1 MMKKLMF
8 FAAMVVALFASCSSD
23 DEPVNTG
30 NGTAKTVS
38 LSINADLAAASRV
51 GFTPDGGGLKTSF
64 QEGDYLI
71 AYFRTAD
78 GGWLNK
84 STILYYDPAS
94 ANGTKGTFRAS
105 NVVIP
110 EGTGLL
116 HILIGT
122 TKGGTPYIDA
132 VAGKCDLIDNLSQQ
146 DGTLES
152 AAMHSVFQADIYTE
166 NNLAYNKDN
175 TEATLSNVTF
185 KPKTSV
191 VKIDAT
197 FPEGVKVEKGTPLTV
212 TTESTYN
219 QVQISSG
226 NPGVKSLPVN
236 AEGEAKFTI
245 KVAEVNGNVAT
256 AYMTIWPGVKD
267 DEFAGVNISATINGK
282 IYTGDY
288 TKTKEGKLEAG
299 KLYKMATTLAFT
311 AAETQK
317 IWVND
322 NEQDVVAVSGTGD
335 TDTDWLTV
343 AGGKIHAKA
352 NETGAPRTGTIT
364 VDGVPYEIT
373 QVEAK
378 DFKGNYTFT
387 TKVFAYANQFK
398 PGADPSS
405 WDVTFTEP
413 RKAVTLTDAD
423 GKTKHTNNIGIK
435 GLCHDAIM
443 DACVEIDYELR
454 TVKVGLFCDARDG
467 EGQLESTLNKYVAFV
482 PELSTRSAKAWGA
495 PYVFSETE
503 LGDPDYAWIW
513 YTVSADMKTISY
525 VNRTNNNVEFTTLSQ
540 YNSTINYICGI
551 AIVTSPTNVFDHT
564 TVNPNKGDFKQNN
577 GTINIYQVNAKGKPG
592 TSFVRK

>member
-1 MMKKLMF
+1 MKKLMF

-30 NGTAKTVS
+30 GGTAKTVS

-71 AYFRTAD
+71 AYFRKAD
-78 GGWLNK
+78 GNWFNK

-132 VAGKCDLIDNLSQQ
+132 AAGKCALVDNLSQQ

-219 QVQISSG
+219 QVEISGG
-226 NPGVKSLPVN
+226 NPGAKSLPAK
-236 AEGEAKFTI
+236 AEGEAKFTV

-267 DEFAGVNISATINGK
+267 DEFAGVNVSATINGK
-282 IYTGDY
+282 IYAGDY

-322 NEQDVVAVSGTGD
+322 NEQDVATVSGTGD

-387 TKVFAYANQFK
+387 TKSFAGTGAFK
-398 PGADPSS
+398 AKVDPLTF
-405 WDVTFTEP
+405 DVTIGDP

-423 GKTKHTNNIGIK
+423 GKTKHTNNVGIK
-435 GLCHDAIM
+435 GLFFDAVM
-443 DACVEIDYELR
+443 DAAIEIDYANR
-454 TVKVGLFCDARDG
+454 TAKMGVFYDARAEEAQLIEADG
-467 EGQLESTLNKYVAFV
+467 AAKGKYARFV
-482 PELSTRSAKAWGA
+482 PTLVTRTAAAWA
-495 PYVFSETE
+495 SPWKFDETN
-503 LGDPDYAWIW
+503 LGDPN
-513 YTVSADMKTISY
+513 YTWGWFTISADMKTIVY
-525 VNRTNNNVEFTTLSQ
+525 TNRVNNNVEFSTVSQ
-540 YNSTINYICGI
+540 YSSTMNQIAGI
-551 AIVTSPTNVFDHT
+551 DIVLSATNDASA
-564 TVNPNKGDFKQNN
+564 TVSGYANVYQTNPKGYAGNTFK
-577 GTINIYQVNAKGKPG
+577 
-592 TSFVRK
+592 RK

>member
-64 QEGDYLI
+64 QEGDYLMV
-71 AYFRTAD
+71 YFRAA
-78 GGWLNK
+78 GGRWLNK
-84 STILYYDPAS
+84 TTVLYYDPAS

-132 VAGKCDLIDNLSQQ
+132 AAGKCALVDNLSQQ

-152 AAMHSVFQADIYTE
+152 AAMHSVFQSDPVIE
-166 NNLAYNKDN
+166 GNLAYNKDN

-219 QVQISSG
+219 QVQISGG
-226 NPGVKSLPVN
+226 NPGGASLPAK
-236 AEGEAKFTI
+236 AEGEAKFTV

-282 IYTGDY
+282 IYAGDY

-387 TKVFAYANQFK
+387 TKVFAYANKFK
-398 PGADPSS
+398 PAADPSS

-443 DACVEIDYELR
+443 DACIEIDYAQR
-454 TVKVGLFCDARDG
+454 TAKLGLFFDARDG
-467 EGQLESTLNKYVAFV
+467 EGQLVSALNKYVAFV
-482 PELSTRSAKAWGA
+482 PELCTRSAAAWGA
-495 PYVFSETE
+495 PYMFSETE
-503 LGDPDYAWIW
+503 LGDPDYAWAW
-513 YTVSADMKTISY
+513 YAVSADMKTISY
-525 VNRTNNNVEFTTLSQ
+525 VNRVNNNVEFSTVSQ
-540 YNSTINYICGI
+540 YNSKTNYICGI
-551 AIVTSPTNVFDHT
+551 TIVTSPTNVFDHS
-564 TVNPNKGDFKQNN
+564 TVNPNAGM
-577 GTINIYQVNAKGKPG
+577 INIYQVNAKGKPG
-592 TSFVRK
+592 TTFVRK

>member
-30 NGTAKTVS
+30 EGTAKTVS

-71 AYFRTAD
+71 AYFRTAK

-219 QVQISSG
+219 QVHISGG
-226 NPGVKSLPVN
+226 NPGAKSLPAK
-236 AEGEAKFTI
+236 AEGEAKFNV

-282 IYTGDY
+282 I
-288 TKTKEGKLEAG
+288 
-299 KLYKMATTLAFT
+299 
-311 AAETQK
+311 
-317 IWVND
+317 
-322 NEQDVVAVSGTGD
+322 
-335 TDTDWLTV
+335 
-343 AGGKIHAKA
+343 
-352 NETGAPRTGTIT
+352 
-364 VDGVPYEIT
+364 
-373 QVEAK
+373 
-378 DFKGNYTFT
+378 
-387 TKVFAYANQFK
+387 
-398 PGADPSS
+398 
-405 WDVTFTEP
+405 
-413 RKAVTLTDAD
+413 
-423 GKTKHTNNIGIK
+423 
-435 GLCHDAIM
+435 
-443 DACVEIDYELR
+443 
-454 TVKVGLFCDARDG
+454 
-467 EGQLESTLNKYVAFV
+467 
-482 PELSTRSAKAWGA
+482 
-495 PYVFSETE
+495 
-503 LGDPDYAWIW
+503 
-513 YTVSADMKTISY
+513 
-525 VNRTNNNVEFTTLSQ
+525 
-540 YNSTINYICGI
+540 
-551 AIVTSPTNVFDHT
+551 
-564 TVNPNKGDFKQNN
+564 
-577 GTINIYQVNAKGKPG
+577 
-592 TSFVRK
+592 

>member
-30 NGTAKTVS
+30 EGTAKTVS

-71 AYFRTAD
+71 AYFRKAD
-78 GGWLNK
+78 GKWFNK

-132 VAGKCDLIDNLSQQ
+132 AAGKCALVDNLSQQ

-219 QVQISSG
+219 QVQISGG
-226 NPGVKSLPVN
+226 NPGAKSLPAK
-236 AEGEAKFTI
+236 AEGEAKFTV

-267 DEFAGVNISATINGK
+267 DEFAGVNVSATINGK
-282 IYTGDY
+282 IYAGDY

-387 TKVFAYANQFK
+387 TKVFAYANKFK
-398 PGADPSS
+398 PAADPSS

-443 DACVEIDYELR
+443 DACIEIDYAQR
-454 TVKVGLFCDARDG
+454 TAKLGLFFDARDG
-467 EGQLESTLNKYVAFV
+467 EGQLVSALNKYVAFV
-482 PELSTRSAKAWGA
+482 PELCTRSAAAWGA
-495 PYVFSETE
+495 PYMFSETE
-503 LGDPDYAWIW
+503 LGDPDYAWAW
-513 YTVSADMKTISY
+513 YAVSADMKTISY
-525 VNRTNNNVEFTTLSQ
+525 VNRVNNNVEFSTVSQ
-540 YNSTINYICGI
+540 YNSKTNYICGI
-551 AIVTSPTNVFDHT
+551 TIVTSPTNVFDHS
-564 TVNPNKGDFKQNN
+564 TVNPNAGM
-577 GTINIYQVNAKGKPG
+577 INIYQVNAKGKPG
-592 TSFVRK
+592 TTFVRK

>member
-71 AYFRTAD
+71 AYFRKAD
-78 GGWLNK
+78 GNWFNK

-132 VAGKCDLIDNLSQQ
+132 AAGKCALVDNLSQQ

-219 QVQISSG
+219 QVQISGG
-226 NPGVKSLPVN
+226 NPGAKSLPAK
-236 AEGEAKFTI
+236 AEGEAKFTV

-267 DEFAGVNISATINGK
+267 DEFAGVNVSATINGK
-282 IYTGDY
+282 IYAGDY

-387 TKVFAYANQFK
+387 TKVFAYANKFK
-398 PGADPSS
+398 PAADLSS

-443 DACVEIDYELR
+443 DACIEIDYAQR
-454 TVKVGLFCDARDG
+454 TAKLGLFFDARDG
-467 EGQLESTLNKYVAFV
+467 EGQLVSALNKYVAFV
-482 PELSTRSAKAWGA
+482 PELCTRSAAAWGA
-495 PYVFSETE
+495 PYMFSETE
-503 LGDPDYAWIW
+503 LGDPDYAWAW
-513 YTVSADMKTISY
+513 YAVSADMKTISY
-525 VNRTNNNVEFTTLSQ
+525 VNRVNNNVEFSTVSQ
-540 YNSTINYICGI
+540 YNSKTNYICGI
-551 AIVTSPTNVFDHT
+551 TIVTSPTNVFDHS
-564 TVNPNKGDFKQNN
+564 TVNPNAGM
-577 GTINIYQVNAKGKPG
+577 INIYQVNAKGKPG
-592 TSFVRK
+592 TTFVRK

>member
-30 NGTAKTVS
+30 GGTAKTVS

-71 AYFRTAD
+71 AYFRKAD
-78 GGWLNK
+78 GNWFNK

-132 VAGKCDLIDNLSQQ
+132 AAGKCALVDNLSQQ

-219 QVQISSG
+219 QVQISGG
-226 NPGVKSLPVN
+226 NPGAKSLPAK
-236 AEGEAKFTI
+236 AEGEAKFTV

-267 DEFAGVNISATINGK
+267 DEFAGVNVSATINGK
-282 IYTGDY
+282 IYAGDY

-322 NEQDVVAVSGTGD
+322 NEQDVATVSGTGD

-387 TKVFAYANQFK
+387 TKSFAGTGAFK
-398 PGADPSS
+398 AKVDPLTF
-405 WDVTFTEP
+405 DVTIGDP

-423 GKTKHTNNIGIK
+423 GKTKHTNNVGIK
-435 GLCHDAIM
+435 GLFFDAVM
-443 DACVEIDYELR
+443 DAAIEIDYANR
-454 TVKVGLFCDARDG
+454 TAKMGVFYDARAEEAQLIEADG
-467 EGQLESTLNKYVAFV
+467 AAKGKYARFV
-482 PELSTRSAKAWGA
+482 PTLVTRTAAAWA
-495 PYVFSETE
+495 SPWKFDETN
-503 LGDPDYAWIW
+503 LGDPN
-513 YTVSADMKTISY
+513 YTWGWFTISADMKTIVY
-525 VNRTNNNVEFTTLSQ
+525 TNRVNNNVEFSTVSQ
-540 YNSTINYICGI
+540 YSSTMNQIAGI
-551 AIVTSPTNVFDHT
+551 DIVLSATNDASA
-564 TVNPNKGDFKQNN
+564 TVSGYANVYQTNPKGYAGNTFK
-577 GTINIYQVNAKGKPG
+577 
-592 TSFVRK
+592 RK

>member
-30 NGTAKTVS
+30 DGTAKTVS

-71 AYFRTAD
+71 AYFRKAD
-78 GGWLNK
+78 GNWFNK

-94 ANGTKGTFRAS
+94 ANGTKGTFRAN

-132 VAGKCDLIDNLSQQ
+132 AAGKCALVDNLSQQ

-219 QVQISSG
+219 QVEISGG
-226 NPGVKSLPVN
+226 NPGAKSLPAK
-236 AEGEAKFTI
+236 AEGEAKFNV

-267 DEFAGVNISATINGK
+267 DEFAGVNVSATINGK

-322 NEQDVVAVSGTGD
+322 NEQDVATVSGTGD

-373 QVEAK
+373 QVDAK

-387 TKVFAYANQFK
+387 TKSFAATGSFIAAK
-398 PGADPSS
+398 DPVSLN
-405 WDVTFTEP
+405 VTIGEP

-423 GKTKHTNNIGIK
+423 GKTKHTNNVGIK
-435 GLCHDAIM
+435 GLFFDAVM
-443 DACVEIDYELR
+443 DAAIEIDYANR
-454 TVKVGLFCDARDG
+454 TAKMGVFYDARPE
-467 EGQLESTLNKYVAFV
+467 EGQLIAAAGAAKGKYARFIPALATRTAVAW
-482 PELSTRSAKAWGA
+482 AKPWK
-495 PYVFSETE
+495 FDETN
-503 LGDPDYAWIW
+503 LGDPN
-513 YTVSADMKTISY
+513 YTWGWFTISADMKTIVY
-525 VNRTNNNVEFTTLSQ
+525 TNRVNNNVEFSTVSQ
-540 YNSTINYICGI
+540 YSSTMNQIVGI
-551 AIVTSPTNVFDHT
+551 DIVLSATNDASA
-564 TVNPNKGDFKQNN
+564 TVSGYANVYQTNPKGYAGNTFK
-577 GTINIYQVNAKGKPG
+577 
-592 TSFVRK
+592 RK

>member
-71 AYFRTAD
+71 AYFRAA
-78 GGWLNK
+78 GGRWLNK
-84 STILYYDPAS
+84 TTVLYYDPAS

-132 VAGKCDLIDNLSQQ
+132 AAGKCALVDNLSQQ

-219 QVQISSG
+219 QVEISGG
-226 NPGVKSLPVN
+226 NPGGKSLPAK
-236 AEGEAKFTI
+236 AEGEAKFTV

-322 NEQDVVAVSGTGD
+322 NEQDVATVSGTGD

-373 QVEAK
+373 QVDAK

-387 TKVFAYANQFK
+387 TKSFAAAGSFIAAK
-398 PGADPSS
+398 DPVSL
-405 WDVTFTEP
+405 DVTIGEP

-423 GKTKHTNNIGIK
+423 GKTKHTNNVGIK
-435 GLCHDAIM
+435 GLFFDAVM
-443 DACVEIDYELR
+443 DAAIEIDYANR
-454 TVKVGLFCDARDG
+454 TAKMGVFYDARPE
-467 EGQLESTLNKYVAFV
+467 EGQLIAAAGAAKGKYARFI
-482 PELSTRSAKAWGA
+482 PALATRTAAAWAKPWK
-495 PYVFSETE
+495 FDETN
-503 LGDPDYAWIW
+503 LGDPN
-513 YTVSADMKTISY
+513 YTWGWFTISADMKTIVY
-525 VNRTNNNVEFTTLSQ
+525 TNRVNNNVEFSTVSQ
-540 YNSTINYICGI
+540 YSSTMNQIVGI
-551 AIVTSPTNVFDHT
+551 DIVLSATNDASA
-564 TVNPNKGDFKQNN
+564 TVSGYANVYQTNPKGYAGNTFK
-577 GTINIYQVNAKGKPG
+577 
-592 TSFVRK
+592 RK

>member
-71 AYFRTAD
+71 AYFRTAK

-219 QVQISSG
+219 QVHISGG
-226 NPGVKSLPVN
+226 NPGAKSLPAK
-236 AEGEAKFTI
+236 AEGEAKFNV

>member
-78 GGWLNK
+78 GHWFNK

-132 VAGKCDLIDNLSQQ
+132 VAGKCALVDNLSQQ

-152 AAMHSVFQADIYTE
+152 AAMHSVFQSDPVIE
-166 NNLAYNKDN
+166 GNLAYNKDN

-219 QVQISSG
+219 QVEISGG
-226 NPGVKSLPVN
+226 NPGAKSLPAK
-236 AEGEAKFTI
+236 AEGEAKFTV

-373 QVEAK
+373 QVDAK

-387 TKVFAYANQFK
+387 TKSFAGTGSFIAAK
-398 PGADPSS
+398 DPVSLN
-405 WDVTFTEP
+405 VTIGEP

-423 GKTKHTNNIGIK
+423 GKTKHTNNVGIK
-435 GLCHDAIM
+435 GLFFDAVM
-443 DACVEIDYELR
+443 DAAIEIDYANR
-454 TVKVGLFCDARDG
+454 TAKMGVFYDARPE
-467 EGQLESTLNKYVAFV
+467 EGQLIAADGAAKGKYARFI
-482 PELSTRSAKAWGA
+482 PALATRTAAAWAKPWK
-495 PYVFSETE
+495 FDETN
-503 LGDPDYAWIW
+503 LGDPN
-513 YTVSADMKTISY
+513 YTWGWFTISADMKTIVY
-525 VNRTNNNVEFTTLSQ
+525 TNRVNNNVEFSTVSQ
-540 YNSTINYICGI
+540 YSSTMNQIVGI
-551 AIVTSPTNVFDHT
+551 DIVLSATNDAAA
-564 TVNPNKGDFKQNN
+564 TVSGYANVYQTNPKGYAGNTFK
-577 GTINIYQVNAKGKPG
+577 
-592 TSFVRK
+592 RK

>member
-1 MMKKLMF
+1 MKKLMF

-30 NGTAKTVS
+30 GGTAKTVS

-64 QEGDYLI
+64 QEGDYLMV
-71 AYFRTAD
+71 YFREA
-78 GGWLNK
+78 GGRWLNK
-84 STILYYDPAS
+84 TTVLYYDPAS

-132 VAGKCDLIDNLSQQ
+132 AAGKCALVDNLSQQ

-152 AAMHSVFQADIYTE
+152 AAMHSVFQADPVIE
-166 NNLAYNKDN
+166 GNLAYNKDN

-219 QVQISSG
+219 QVQISGG
-226 NPGVKSLPVN
+226 NPGAKSLPAK
-236 AEGEAKFTI
+236 AEGEAKFTV

-322 NEQDVVAVSGTGD
+322 NEQDVATVSGTGD

-352 NETGAPRTGTIT
+352 NETGASRTGTIT

-387 TKVFAYANQFK
+387 TKVFAYANKFK
-398 PGADPSS
+398 PAADPSS

-443 DACVEIDYELR
+443 DACIEIDYAQR
-454 TVKVGLFCDARDG
+454 TAKLGLFFDARDG
-467 EGQLESTLNKYVAFV
+467 EGQLVSALNKYVAFV
-482 PELSTRSAKAWGA
+482 PELCTRSAAAWGA
-495 PYVFSETE
+495 PYMFSETE
-503 LGDPDYAWIW
+503 LGDPDYAWAW
-513 YTVSADMKTISY
+513 YAVSADMKTISY
-525 VNRTNNNVEFTTLSQ
+525 VNRVNNNVEFSTVSQ
-540 YNSTINYICGI
+540 YNSKTNYICGI
-551 AIVTSPTNVFDHT
+551 TIVTSPTNVFDHS
-564 TVNPNKGDFKQNN
+564 TVNPNAGM
-577 GTINIYQVNAKGKPG
+577 INIYQVNAKGKPG
-592 TSFVRK
+592 TTFVRK

>member
-8 FAAMVVALFASCSSD
+8 LVAMVAGLFASCTD
-23 DEPVNTG
+23 NTVVDNNQDEG
-30 NGTAKTVS
+30 AKKIK
-38 LSINADLAAASRV
+38 LSINASVAGSRV
-51 GFTPDGGGLKTSF
+51 GFTPNGEGLKGSF
-64 QEGDYLI
+64 QEGDYMMV
-71 AYFRTAD
+71 YFRTAD
-78 GGWLNK
+78 GKWLNK
-84 STILYYDPAS
+84 TCVLNYEPGTAGKFS
-94 ANGTKGTFRAS
+94 AQIAE
-105 NVVIP
+105 IP

-132 VAGKCDLIDNLSQQ
+132 AAGKCALINDLSKQE
-146 DGTLES
+146 GTLED
-152 AAMHSVFQADIYTE
+152 AAMRSVFQADPLTE
-166 NNLAYNKDN
+166 GNLDVN
-175 TEATLSNVTF
+175 TEKNTATLNNVTF

-191 VKIDAT
+191 LKLQLT
-197 FPEGVKVEKGTPLTV
+197 FPEGATVAKGTELTV
-212 TTESTYN
+212 QADATYN
-219 QVQISSG
+219 KVQISGG
-226 NPGVKSLPVN
+226 NPGGASTPAGAKGKATFTVKV
-236 AEGEAKFTI
+236 GE
-245 KVAEVNGNVAT
+245 VSGNVAT
-256 AYMTIWPGVKD
+256 AYMTIWPNVND
-267 DEFAGVNISATINGK
+267 NEFSTVNISTEIDGK
-282 IYTGDY
+282 KYAGEY
-288 TKTKEGKLEAG
+288 LKEHAAKLEAG
-299 KLYKMATTLAFT
+299 KLYTVATAMAK
-311 AAETQK
+311 QK
-317 IWVND
+317 TEKTIWVKD
-322 NEQDVVAVSGTGD
+322 NEADVADAVDGTVNSEA
-335 TDTDWLTV
+335 DWLTYA
-343 AGGKIHAKA
+343 AGKVHAKA
-352 NETGAPRTGTIT
+352 NETGAPRTGVITVGDTKFTIT
-364 VDGVPYEIT
+364 QIEP
-373 QVEAK
+373 K
-378 DFKGNYTFT
+378 DFKGTYTFT
-387 TKVFAYANQFK
+387 TKVFAYANSFK
-398 PGADPSS
+398 PAADPSS
-405 WDVTFTEP
+405 WDVTFTDP

-423 GKTKHTNNIGIK
+423 GETKHTNNIGIK

>member
-1 MMKKLMF
+1 MKKLMF

-71 AYFRTAD
+71 AYFRTAK

-219 QVQISSG
+219 QVHISGG
-226 NPGVKSLPVN
+226 NPGAKSLPAK
-236 AEGEAKFTI
+236 AEGEAKFNV

-378 DFKGNYTFT
+378 DFKGNWNFYSKKFNASKSVGGTNA
-387 TKVFAYANQFK
+387 V
-398 PGADPSS
+398 S
-405 WDVTFTEP
+405 VTPVTIGEP
-413 RKAVTLTDAD
+413 LKAETLAGAD
-423 GKTKHTNNIGIK
+423 GKEYTNNIG
-435 GLCHDAIM
+435 
-443 DACVEIDYELR
+443 
-454 TVKVGLFCDARDG
+454 
-467 EGQLESTLNKYVAFV
+467 
-482 PELSTRSAKAWGA
+482 
-495 PYVFSETE
+495 
-503 LGDPDYAWIW
+503 
-513 YTVSADMKTISY
+513 
-525 VNRTNNNVEFTTLSQ
+525 VNTK
-540 YNSTINYICGI
+540 
-551 AIVTSPTNVFDHT
+551 T
-564 TVNPNKGDFKQNN
+564 TV
-577 GTINIYQVNAKGKPG
+577 I
-592 TSFVRK
+592 SFM

>member
-23 DEPVNTG
+23 DEPVNAG
-30 NGTAKTVS
+30 DGTAKTVS
-38 LSINADLAAASRV
+38 LSINADLVAASRV

-71 AYFRTAD
+71 AYFRTAK

-132 VAGKCDLIDNLSQQ
+132 AAGKCDLIDNLSQQ

-219 QVQISSG
+219 QVQISGG
-226 NPGVKSLPVN
+226 NPGVKSLPAK

-322 NEQDVVAVSGTGD
+322 SEQDVATVSGTGD

-378 DFKGNYTFT
+378 DFKGTWNFCSKKFNNSKSVGGSNSAST
-387 TKVFAYANQFK
+387 T
-398 PGADPSS
+398 
-405 WDVTFTEP
+405 
-413 RKAVTLTDAD
+413 AVTIGEPLKTETLAGAD
-423 GKTKHTNNIGIK
+423 GKEYTNNIGVK
-435 GLCHDAIM
+435 GLYFNTIM
-443 DACVEIDYELR
+443 SGCVDIDYTAR
-454 TVKVGLFCDARDG
+454 TVRIGMFLDSREAQATG
-467 EGQLESTLNKYVAFV
+467 NSTYQYAAYLPEGNSSLGWNNKGYTFAPLDYSTTNYDWLWFN
-482 PELSTRSAKAWGA
+482 
-495 PYVFSETE
+495 
-503 LGDPDYAWIW
+503 
-513 YTVSADMKTISY
+513 VSSDMKTVSY
-525 VNRTNNNVEFTTLSQ
+525 IYYLKGQKMGKYYV
-540 YNSTINYICGI
+540 CGI
-551 AIVTSPTNVFDHT
+551 SIPVGTSTDRSSLNVGANQSTYDC
-564 TVNPNKGDFKQNN
+564 
-577 GTINIYQVNAKGKPG
+577 IYQANYNGSNPAGMY
-592 TSFVRK
+592 FVRK

>member
-1 MMKKLMF
+1 MKKLMF

-38 LSINADLAAASRV
+38 LSINTDLAAASRV

-71 AYFRTAD
+71 AYFRTAK

-219 QVQISSG
+219 QVHISGG
-226 NPGVKSLPVN
+226 NPGAKSLPAK
-236 AEGEAKFTI
+236 AEGEAKFNV

-443 DACVEIDYELR
+443 DACIEIDYAQR
-454 TVKVGLFCDARDG
+454 TAKLGLFFDARDG
-467 EGQLESTLNKYVAFV
+467 EGQLVSALNKYVAFV
-482 PELSTRSAKAWGA
+482 PELCTRSAVAWGA
-495 PYVFSETE
+495 PYIFSETE
-503 LGDPDYAWIW
+503 LGDPDYAWAW
-513 YTVSADMKTISY
+513 YAVSADMKTISY
-525 VNRTNNNVEFTTLSQ
+525 VNRVTNNVEFSTVSQ
-540 YNSTINYICGI
+540 YNSEINYICGI
-551 AIVTSPTNVFDHT
+551 TIVTSPTNVFDHS
-564 TVNPNKGDFKQNN
+564 TVNPNAGNFNNNN

-592 TSFVRK
+592 TTFVRK

>member
-1 MMKKLMF
+1 MKKLMF

-64 QEGDYLI
+64 QEGDYLMV
-71 AYFRTAD
+71 YFRAA
-78 GGWLNK
+78 GGRWLNK
-84 STILYYDPAS
+84 TTVLYYDPAS

-132 VAGKCDLIDNLSQQ
+132 AAGKCALVDNLSQQ

-152 AAMHSVFQADIYTE
+152 AAMHSVFQSDPVIE
-166 NNLAYNKDN
+166 GNLAYNKDN

-219 QVQISSG
+219 QVEISGG
-226 NPGVKSLPVN
+226 NPGVKSLPAK

-282 IYTGDY
+282 IYAGDY

-352 NETGAPRTGTIT
+352 NETGASRTGTIT

-387 TKVFAYANQFK
+387 TKVFAYANKFK
-398 PGADPSS
+398 PAADPSS

-443 DACVEIDYELR
+443 DACIEIDYAQR
-454 TVKVGLFCDARDG
+454 TAKLGLFFDARDG
-467 EGQLESTLNKYVAFV
+467 EGQLVSALNKYVAFV
-482 PELSTRSAKAWGA
+482 PELCTRSAAAWGA
-495 PYVFSETE
+495 PYIFSETE
-503 LGDPDYAWIW
+503 LGDPDYAWAW
-513 YTVSADMKTISY
+513 YAVSADMKTISY
-525 VNRTNNNVEFTTLSQ
+525 VNRVNNNVEFSTVSQ
-540 YNSTINYICGI
+540 YNSKTNYICGI
-551 AIVTSPTNVFDHT
+551 TIVTSPTNVFDHS
-564 TVNPNKGDFKQNN
+564 TVNPNAGNFNNNN

-592 TSFVRK
+592 TTFVRK

>member
-1 MMKKLMF
+1 MKKLMF

-64 QEGDYLI
+64 QEGDYLMV
-71 AYFRTAD
+71 YFRDAK
-78 GGWLNK
+78 GGWFKNPAY
-84 STILYYDPAS
+84 TVLYFDPAS
-94 ANGTKGTFRAS
+94 ANGSKGTFRAS

-110 EGTGLL
+110 ANTGLL
-116 HILIGT
+116 HILIGS

-132 VAGKCDLIDNLSQQ
+132 ADGKCALVDNLSQQ

-152 AAMHSVFQADIYTE
+152 AAMHSVFQSDPVIE
-166 NNLAYNKDN
+166 GNLAYNKDN

-219 QVQISSG
+219 QVEISGG
-226 NPGVKSLPVN
+226 NPGGKSLPAK
-236 AEGEAKFTI
+236 AEGEAKFTV

-373 QVEAK
+373 QVDVK
-378 DFKGNYTFT
+378 DFKGTWNFCS
-387 TKVFAYANQFK
+387 KKFNKSLIPQ
-398 PGADPSS
+398 
-405 WDVTFTEP
+405 
-413 RKAVTLTDAD
+413 
-423 GKTKHTNNIGIK
+423 
-435 GLCHDAIM
+435 
-443 DACVEIDYELR
+443 
-454 TVKVGLFCDARDG
+454 LF
-467 EGQLESTLNKYVAFV
+467 Q
-482 PELSTRSAKAWGA
+482 
-495 PYVFSETE
+495 
-503 LGDPDYAWIW
+503 
-513 YTVSADMKTISY
+513 
-525 VNRTNNNVEFTTLSQ
+525 
-540 YNSTINYICGI
+540 
-551 AIVTSPTNVFDHT
+551 
-564 TVNPNKGDFKQNN
+564 
-577 GTINIYQVNAKGKPG
+577 
-592 TSFVRK
+592 

>member
-38 LSINADLAAASRV
+38 LSINADLVAASRV

-71 AYFRTAD
+71 AYFRKAD
-78 GGWLNK
+78 GKWFNK

-122 TKGGTPYIDA
+122 TKGGTPYINA
-132 VAGKCDLIDNLSQQ
+132 AAGKCDLIDNLSQQ

-166 NNLAYNKDN
+166 GNLAYNKDN

-219 QVQISSG
+219 QVQISGG
-226 NPGVKSLPVN
+226 NPGVKSLPAK

-322 NEQDVVAVSGTGD
+322 SEQDVATVSGTGD

-352 NETGAPRTGTIT
+352 NETGASRTGTIT

-387 TKVFAYANQFK
+387 TKVFAYANKFK
-398 PGADPSS
+398 PAADPSS

-443 DACVEIDYELR
+443 DACIEIDYAQR
-454 TVKVGLFCDARDG
+454 TAKLGLFFDARDG
-467 EGQLESTLNKYVAFV
+467 EGQLVSALNKYVAFV
-482 PELSTRSAKAWGA
+482 PELCTRSAAAWGN
-495 PYVFSETE
+495 PYIFSETE
-503 LGDPDYAWIW
+503 LGDPDYAWAW
-513 YTVSADMKTISY
+513 YAVSADMKTISY
-525 VNRTNNNVEFTTLSQ
+525 VNRVNNNVEFSTVSQ
-540 YNSTINYICGI
+540 YNSKINYICGI
-551 AIVTSPTNVFDHT
+551 TIVTSPTNVFDHS
-564 TVNPNKGDFKQNN
+564 TVNPNAGNFNNNN

-592 TSFVRK
+592 TTFVRK

>member
-23 DEPVNTG
+23 DEPVNAG
-30 NGTAKTVS
+30 NDTAKTVS

-64 QEGDYLI
+64 QEGDYLMV
-71 AYFRTAD
+71 YFRKAD

-84 STILYYDPAS
+84 TTVLYYDPAS

-132 VAGKCDLIDNLSQQ
+132 AAGKCGLIDNLSQQ

-152 AAMHSVFQADIYTE
+152 AAMHSVFQADPVIE
-166 NNLAYNKDN
+166 GNLTYNKDN
-175 TEATLSNVTF
+175 TQATLSNVTF

-219 QVQISSG
+219 QVQIAGG
-226 NPGVKSLPVN
+226 NPGGSSLPAK
-236 AEGEAKFTI
+236 AEGEAKFNI

-267 DEFAGVNISATINGK
+267 DEFSGVSVSATVDNK

-299 KLYKMATTLAFT
+299 KLYKMATTMAFS
-311 AAETQK
+311 AGVTQK

-322 NEQDVVAVSGTGD
+322 SEQDVATVSGTGD

-364 VDGVPYEIT
+364 VADIPYEIT

-378 DFKGNYTFT
+378 DFKGNYSFT
-387 TKVFAYANQFK
+387 TKSFAGTGAFK
-398 PGADPSS
+398 AKVDPLTF
-405 WDVTFTEP
+405 DVTIGDP

-423 GKTKHTNNIGIK
+423 GETKHTNNVGIK
-435 GLCHDAIM
+435 GLFFDAVM
-443 DACVEIDYELR
+443 DAAIEIDYENR
-454 TVKVGLFCDARDG
+454 TAKMGVFYDARPEEAQLVEADG
-467 EGQLESTLNKYVAFV
+467 AAKGKYARFV
-482 PELSTRSAKAWGA
+482 PTLVTRTASAWAA
-495 PYVFSETE
+495 PWKFDETN
-503 LGDPDYAWIW
+503 LGDPNYTWAWFSI
-513 YTVSADMKTISY
+513 SADMKTIVY
-525 VNRTNNNVEFTTLSQ
+525 TNRVNNNVEFSAVSQ
-540 YNSTINYICGI
+540 YSTTANQIAGI
-551 AIVTSPTNVFDHT
+551 DVVLSATNDAT
-564 TVNPNKGDFKQNN
+564 ATVSGYANVYQTNPKGYAGNTFK
-577 GTINIYQVNAKGKPG
+577 
-592 TSFVRK
+592 RK

>member
-30 NGTAKTVS
+30 GGTAKTVS

-64 QEGDYLI
+64 QEGDYLMV
-71 AYFRTAD
+71 YFREA
-78 GGWLNK
+78 GGRWLNK
-84 STILYYDPAS
+84 TTVLYYDPAS

-132 VAGKCDLIDNLSQQ
+132 AAGKCALVDNLSQQ

-152 AAMHSVFQADIYTE
+152 AAMHSVFQADPVIE
-166 NNLAYNKDN
+166 GNLAYNKDN

-219 QVQISSG
+219 QVQISGG
-226 NPGVKSLPVN
+226 NPGAKSLPAK
-236 AEGEAKFTI
+236 AEGEAKFTV

-322 NEQDVVAVSGTGD
+322 NEQDVATVSGTGD

-352 NETGAPRTGTIT
+352 NETGASRTGTIT

-387 TKVFAYANQFK
+387 TKVFAYANKFK
-398 PGADPSS
+398 PAADPSS

-443 DACVEIDYELR
+443 DACIEIDYAQR
-454 TVKVGLFCDARDG
+454 TAKLGLFFDARDG
-467 EGQLESTLNKYVAFV
+467 EGQLVSALNKYVAFV
-482 PELSTRSAKAWGA
+482 PELCTRSAAAWGA
-495 PYVFSETE
+495 PYMFSETE
-503 LGDPDYAWIW
+503 LGDPDYAWAW
-513 YTVSADMKTISY
+513 YAVSADMKTISY
-525 VNRTNNNVEFTTLSQ
+525 VNRVNNNVEFSTVSQ
-540 YNSTINYICGI
+540 YNSKTNYICGI
-551 AIVTSPTNVFDHT
+551 TIVTSPTNVFDHS
-564 TVNPNKGDFKQNN
+564 TVNPNAGM
-577 GTINIYQVNAKGKPG
+577 INIYQVNAKGKPG
-592 TSFVRK
+592 TTFVRK

>member
-78 GGWLNK
+78 GNWLNK

-132 VAGKCDLIDNLSQQ
+132 AAGKCALIDNLSQQ

-219 QVQISSG
+219 QVHISGG
-226 NPGVKSLPVN
+226 NPGAKSLPAK
-236 AEGEAKFTI
+236 AEGEAKFNV

>member
-1 MMKKLMF
+1 MKKLMF

-71 AYFRTAD
+71 AYFRKAT
-78 GGWLNK
+78 GQWFNK

-132 VAGKCDLIDNLSQQ
+132 AAGKCALVDNLSQQ

-219 QVQISSG
+219 QVQISGG
-226 NPGVKSLPVN
+226 NPGAKSLPAK
-236 AEGEAKFTI
+236 AEGEAKFNV

-282 IYTGDY
+282 IYAGDY

-322 NEQDVVAVSGTGD
+322 NEQDVATVSGTGD

-387 TKVFAYANQFK
+387 TKVFAYANKFK
-398 PGADPSS
+398 PAADPSS

-443 DACVEIDYELR
+443 DACIEIDYAQR
-454 TVKVGLFCDARDG
+454 TAKLGLFFDARDG
-467 EGQLESTLNKYVAFV
+467 EGQLVSALNKYVAFV
-482 PELSTRSAKAWGA
+482 PELCTRSAAAWGA
-495 PYVFSETE
+495 PYMFSETE
-503 LGDPDYAWIW
+503 LGDPDYAWAW
-513 YTVSADMKTISY
+513 YAVSADMKTISY
-525 VNRTNNNVEFTTLSQ
+525 VNRVNNNVEFSTVSQ
-540 YNSTINYICGI
+540 YNSKTNYICGI
-551 AIVTSPTNVFDHT
+551 TIVTSPTNVFDHS
-564 TVNPNKGDFKQNN
+564 TVNPNAGM
-577 GTINIYQVNAKGKPG
+577 INIYQVNAKGKPG
-592 TSFVRK
+592 TTFVRK

>member
-1 MMKKLMF
+1 MF

-30 NGTAKTVS
+30 DGTAKTVS
-38 LSINADLAAASRV
+38 LSINADLVAASRV

-64 QEGDYLI
+64 QEGDYLMV
-71 AYFRTAD
+71 YFRNAK

-84 STILYYDPAS
+84 TTVLYYDPAS

-105 NVVIP
+105 NVEIP
-110 EGTGLL
+110 AETGLL

-132 VAGKCDLIDNLSQQ
+132 AAGKCALVDNLSQQ

-219 QVQISSG
+219 QVQISGG
-226 NPGVKSLPVN
+226 NPGAKSLPAK
-236 AEGEAKFTI
+236 AEGEAKFTV

-267 DEFAGVNISATINGK
+267 DEFAGVNVSATINGK
-282 IYTGDY
+282 IYAGDY

-322 NEQDVVAVSGTGD
+322 NEQDVATVSGTGD

-387 TKVFAYANQFK
+387 TKSFAGTGAFK
-398 PGADPSS
+398 AKVDPLTF
-405 WDVTFTEP
+405 DVTIGDP

-423 GKTKHTNNIGIK
+423 GKTKHTNNVGIK
-435 GLCHDAIM
+435 GLFFDAVM
-443 DACVEIDYELR
+443 DAAIEIDYANR
-454 TVKVGLFCDARDG
+454 TAKMGVFYDARAEEAQLIEADG
-467 EGQLESTLNKYVAFV
+467 AAKGKYARFV
-482 PELSTRSAKAWGA
+482 PTLVTRTAAAWA
-495 PYVFSETE
+495 SPWKFDETN
-503 LGDPDYAWIW
+503 LGDPN
-513 YTVSADMKTISY
+513 YTWGWFTISADMKTIVY
-525 VNRTNNNVEFTTLSQ
+525 TNRVNNNVEFSTVSQ
-540 YNSTINYICGI
+540 YSSTMNQIAGI
-551 AIVTSPTNVFDHT
+551 DIVLSATNDASA
-564 TVNPNKGDFKQNN
+564 TVSGYANVYQTNPKGYAGNTFK
-577 GTINIYQVNAKGKPG
+577 
-592 TSFVRK
+592 RK

>member
-71 AYFRTAD
+71 AYFRKAT
-78 GGWLNK
+78 GQWFNK

-132 VAGKCDLIDNLSQQ
+132 AAGKCALVDNLSQQ

-219 QVQISSG
+219 QVQISGG
-226 NPGVKSLPVN
+226 NPGAKSLPAK
-236 AEGEAKFTI
+236 AEGEAKFNV

-282 IYTGDY
+282 IYAGDY

-322 NEQDVVAVSGTGD
+322 NEQDVATVSGTGD

-387 TKVFAYANQFK
+387 TKVFAYANKFK
-398 PGADPSS
+398 PAADPSS

-443 DACVEIDYELR
+443 DACIEIDYAQR
-454 TVKVGLFCDARDG
+454 TAKLGLFFDARDG
-467 EGQLESTLNKYVAFV
+467 EGQLVSALNKYVAFV
-482 PELSTRSAKAWGA
+482 PELCTRSAAAWGA
-495 PYVFSETE
+495 PYMFSETE
-503 LGDPDYAWIW
+503 LGDPDYAWAW
-513 YTVSADMKTISY
+513 YAVSADMKTISY
-525 VNRTNNNVEFTTLSQ
+525 VNRVNNNVEFSTVSQ
-540 YNSTINYICGI
+540 YNSKTNYICGI
-551 AIVTSPTNVFDHT
+551 TIVTSPTNVFDHS
-564 TVNPNKGDFKQNN
+564 TVNPNAGM
-577 GTINIYQVNAKGKPG
+577 INIYQVNAKGKPG
-592 TSFVRK
+592 TTFVRK

>member
-23 DEPVNTG
+23 DEPVNAG
-30 NGTAKTVS
+30 DGTAKTVS

-219 QVQISSG
+219 QVHISGG
-226 NPGVKSLPVN
+226 NPGAKSLPAK
-236 AEGEAKFTI
+236 AEGEAKFNV

-352 NETGAPRTGTIT
+352 NET
-364 VDGVPYEIT
+364 
-373 QVEAK
+373 
-378 DFKGNYTFT
+378 
-387 TKVFAYANQFK
+387 
-398 PGADPSS
+398 
-405 WDVTFTEP
+405 
-413 RKAVTLTDAD
+413 
-423 GKTKHTNNIGIK
+423 
-435 GLCHDAIM
+435 
-443 DACVEIDYELR
+443 
-454 TVKVGLFCDARDG
+454 
-467 EGQLESTLNKYVAFV
+467 
-482 PELSTRSAKAWGA
+482 
-495 PYVFSETE
+495 
-503 LGDPDYAWIW
+503 
-513 YTVSADMKTISY
+513 
-525 VNRTNNNVEFTTLSQ
+525 
-540 YNSTINYICGI
+540 
-551 AIVTSPTNVFDHT
+551 
-564 TVNPNKGDFKQNN
+564 
-577 GTINIYQVNAKGKPG
+577 
-592 TSFVRK
+592 

>member
-71 AYFRTAD
+71 AYFRTAK

-132 VAGKCDLIDNLSQQ
+132 AAGKCDLIDNLSQQ

-219 QVQISSG
+219 QVEISGG
-226 NPGVKSLPVN
+226 NPGGNSLPAK
-236 AEGEAKFTI
+236 AEGEAKFNV

-311 AAETQK
+311 AAETKK

-322 NEQDVVAVSGTGD
+322 SEQDVAAVSGTGD

-373 QVEAK
+373 QVDVK
-378 DFKGNYTFT
+378 DFKGTWNFCSKKFNKSNSVGGSNNAST
-387 TKVFAYANQFK
+387 TV
-398 PGADPSS
+398 
-405 WDVTFTEP
+405 VTIGEP
-413 RKAVTLTDAD
+413 LKAETLADAD
-423 GKTKHTNNIGIK
+423 GKEYTNNIGVK
-435 GLCHDAIM
+435 GLYFNTVM
-443 DACVEIDYELR
+443 SGCVDIDYTAR
-454 TVKVGLFCDARDG
+454 TVRIGMFLDSREAQATG
-467 EGQLESTLNKYVAFV
+467 NSTYQYAAYLPEGNSTLAWNNKGYTFA
-482 PELSTRSAKAWGA
+482 PLDYSSTN
-495 PYVFSETE
+495 
-503 LGDPDYAWIW
+503 YAWLW
-513 YTVSADMKTISY
+513 FNVSSDMKTVSY
-525 VNRTNNNVEFTTLSQ
+525 VYYLKGQKMGKYYV
-540 YNSTINYICGI
+540 CGI
-551 AIVTSPTNVFDHT
+551 SIPVGTSTDRSSLNVGANQSTYDC
-564 TVNPNKGDFKQNN
+564 
-577 GTINIYQVNAKGKPG
+577 IYQANYN
-592 TSFVRK
+592 TSNPAGMYFVRK

>member
-1 MMKKLMF
+1 MKKLMF

-64 QEGDYLI
+64 QEGDYLMV
-71 AYFRTAD
+71 YFRAA
-78 GGWLNK
+78 GGRWLNK
-84 STILYYDPAS
+84 TTVLYYDPAS

-122 TKGGTPYIDA
+122 TKGGTAYIDA
-132 VAGKCDLIDNLSQQ
+132 AAGKCALVDNLSQQ

-152 AAMHSVFQADIYTE
+152 AAMHSVFQSDPVIE
-166 NNLAYNKDN
+166 GNLAYNKDN

-219 QVQISSG
+219 QVEISGG
-226 NPGVKSLPVN
+226 NPGAKSLPAK
-236 AEGEAKFTI
+236 AEGEAKFTV

-322 NEQDVVAVSGTGD
+322 NEQDVATVSGTGD

-373 QVEAK
+373 QVDAK

-387 TKVFAYANQFK
+387 TKVFAYANRFK
-398 PGADPSS
+398 PAADPSS

-443 DACVEIDYELR
+443 DACIEIDYAQR
-454 TVKVGLFCDARDG
+454 TAKLGLFFDARDG
-467 EGQLESTLNKYVAFV
+467 EGQLVSALNKYVAFV
-482 PELSTRSAKAWGA
+482 PELCTRSAAAWGA

-503 LGDPDYAWIW
+503 LGDPDYAWAW

-525 VNRTNNNVEFTTLSQ
+525 VNRVNNNVEFSTVSQ
-540 YNSTINYICGI
+540 YNSKINYICGI
-551 AIVTSPTNVFDHT
+551 TIVTSPTNVFDHS
-564 TVNPNKGDFKQNN
+564 TVNPNAGNFNNNN

-592 TSFVRK
+592 TTFVRK

>member
-1 MMKKLMF
+1 MKKLMF

-30 NGTAKTVS
+30 GGTAKTVS

-71 AYFRTAD
+71 AYFRKAD
-78 GGWLNK
+78 GNWFNK

-132 VAGKCDLIDNLSQQ
+132 AAGKCALVDNLSQQ

-219 QVQISSG
+219 QVQISGG
-226 NPGVKSLPVN
+226 NPGAKSLPAK
-236 AEGEAKFTI
+236 AEGEAKFTV

-267 DEFAGVNISATINGK
+267 DEFAGVNVSATINGK
-282 IYTGDY
+282 IYAGDY

-322 NEQDVVAVSGTGD
+322 NEQDVATVSGTGD

-387 TKVFAYANQFK
+387 TKSFAGTGAFK
-398 PGADPSS
+398 AKVDPLTF
-405 WDVTFTEP
+405 DVTIGDP

-423 GKTKHTNNIGIK
+423 GKTKHTNNVGIK
-435 GLCHDAIM
+435 GLFFDAVM
-443 DACVEIDYELR
+443 DAAIEIDYANR
-454 TVKVGLFCDARDG
+454 TAKMGVFYDARAEEAQLIEADG
-467 EGQLESTLNKYVAFV
+467 AAKGKYARFV
-482 PELSTRSAKAWGA
+482 PTLVTRTAAAWA
-495 PYVFSETE
+495 SPWKFDETN
-503 LGDPDYAWIW
+503 LGDPN
-513 YTVSADMKTISY
+513 YTWGWFTISADMKTIVY
-525 VNRTNNNVEFTTLSQ
+525 TNRVNNNVEFSTVSQ
-540 YNSTINYICGI
+540 YSSTMNQIAGI
-551 AIVTSPTNVFDHT
+551 DIVLSATNDASA
-564 TVNPNKGDFKQNN
+564 TVSGYANVYQTNPKGYAGNTFK
-577 GTINIYQVNAKGKPG
+577 
-592 TSFVRK
+592 RK

>member
-71 AYFRTAD
+71 AYFRTAK

-219 QVQISSG
+219 QVHISGG
-226 NPGVKSLPVN
+226 NPGAKSLPAK
-236 AEGEAKFTI
+236 AEGEAKFNV

-387 TKVFAYANQFK
+387 TKSFAATGSFIAAN
-398 PGADPSS
+398 DPVSL
-405 WDVTFTEP
+405 DVTIGEP

-423 GKTKHTNNIGIK
+423 GKTKHTNNVGIK
-435 GLCHDAIM
+435 GLFFDAVM
-443 DACVEIDYELR
+443 DAAIEIDYANR
-454 TVKVGLFCDARDG
+454 TAKMGVFYDARAE
-467 EGQLESTLNKYVAFV
+467 EGQLIAANGAAKGKYARFI
-482 PELSTRSAKAWGA
+482 PALATRTAAAWAKPWKFDETNLGEPNYTWGW
-495 PYVFSETE
+495 FT
-503 LGDPDYAWIW
+503 I
-513 YTVSADMKTISY
+513 SADMKTIVY
-525 VNRTNNNVEFTTLSQ
+525 TNRVNNNVEFSTVSQ
-540 YNSTINYICGI
+540 YSSTMNQIVGI
-551 AIVTSPTNVFDHT
+551 DIVLSATNDAT
-564 TVNPNKGDFKQNN
+564 ATVSGYANVYQTNPKGYAGNIFK
-577 GTINIYQVNAKGKPG
+577 
-592 TSFVRK
+592 RK

>member
-1 MMKKLMF
+1 MKKLMF

-71 AYFRTAD
+71 AYFRTAK

-110 EGTGLL
+110 EGTGQL

-132 VAGKCDLIDNLSQQ
+132 AAGKCALIDNLSQQ

-219 QVQISSG
+219 QVHISGG
-226 NPGVKSLPVN
+226 NPGAKSLPAK
-236 AEGEAKFTI
+236 AEGEAKFNV

>member
-1 MMKKLMF
+1 MKKLMF

-38 LSINADLAAASRV
+38 LSINADLVAASRV

-71 AYFRTAD
+71 AYFRKAD
-78 GGWLNK
+78 GKWFNK

-122 TKGGTPYIDA
+122 TKGGTPYINA
-132 VAGKCDLIDNLSQQ
+132 AAGKCDLIDNLSQQ

-166 NNLAYNKDN
+166 GNLAYNKDN

-219 QVQISSG
+219 QVQISGG
-226 NPGVKSLPVN
+226 NPGVKSLPAK

-322 NEQDVVAVSGTGD
+322 SEQDVATVSGTGD

-352 NETGAPRTGTIT
+352 NETGASRTGTIT

-387 TKVFAYANQFK
+387 TKVFAYANKFK
-398 PGADPSS
+398 PAADRSS

-443 DACVEIDYELR
+443 DACIEIDYAQR
-454 TVKVGLFCDARDG
+454 TAKLGLFFDARDG
-467 EGQLESTLNKYVAFV
+467 EGQLVSALNKYVAFV
-482 PELSTRSAKAWGA
+482 PELCTRSAAAWGA
-495 PYVFSETE
+495 PYIFSETE
-503 LGDPDYAWIW
+503 LGDPDYAWAW
-513 YTVSADMKTISY
+513 YAVSADMKTISY
-525 VNRTNNNVEFTTLSQ
+525 VNRVNNNVEFSTVSQ
-540 YNSTINYICGI
+540 YNSKINYICGI
-551 AIVTSPTNVFDHT
+551 TIVTSPTNVFDHS
-564 TVNPNKGDFKQNN
+564 TVNPNAGNFNNNN

-592 TSFVRK
+592 TTFVRK